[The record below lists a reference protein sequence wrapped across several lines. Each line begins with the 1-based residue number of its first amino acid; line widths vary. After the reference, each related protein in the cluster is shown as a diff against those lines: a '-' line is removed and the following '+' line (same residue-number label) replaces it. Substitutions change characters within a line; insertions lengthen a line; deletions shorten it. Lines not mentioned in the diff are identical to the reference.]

1 MVRFAKFIFLFIGIA
16 LLFVVI
22 LETDLDEL
30 WIEVS
35 RVGIMG
41 MVAIMLV
48 YILYFGADA
57 LSWQVTLPSVG
68 SDHRWVGRLFVVRMI
83 GEAYNNITPTASMG
97 GEPIK
102 AWLLKVNWGVPLRDS
117 GASLVIAKTTS
128 MFSLVVFVAIGVF
141 MLFQHPE
148 FNSGHKLVAAGGLS
162 FLVFAVIVFFLMQR
176 WKLSTYA
183 GRKLGQTAVGKK
195 LAGIIRA
202 AEDIDAQFASFYGQH
217 GRRLCWSSVFAMANW
232 MLGVVEVY
240 LIMAFIGY
248 PVTFA
253 DDRMHGSTRA
263 DDHVF
268 HPGGSRYARRRI
280 SDWRWRVDG
289 RTVRRRCHGVG
300 TAISRSIMDWS
311 EFVRGVVL
319 CGDSATYSARMIKKG
334 FLLHRVDLSTQ

>member
-57 LSWQVTLPSVG
+57 LSWQVTLPAVG

-128 MFSLVVFVAIGVF
+128 MFALVVFVAIGVF

-253 DDRMHGSTRA
+253 EAWMIECM
-263 DDHVF
+263 VQL
-268 HPGGSRYARRRI
+268 
-280 SDWRWRVDG
+280 V
-289 RTVRRRCHGVG
+289 RTITFFIPAGLGTQEGAFLIGVGALTGVPSAGVATALVRRFRDLLWIGL
-300 TAISRSIMDWS
+300 SL
-311 EFVRGVVL
+311 FVASFYAVTPPRI
-319 CGDSATYSARMIKKG
+319 ARE
-334 FLLHRVDLSTQ
+334 